1 INISS
6 TVLKFL
12 SKTYLSL
19 DPYMRGR
26 MRVCEKN
33 EKNYINA
40 FSVGKVMEAGGVGV
54 VIASNNDQWKKASGS
69 SIKFNNAI
77 SIPTFTS
84 VIMDKVG
91 EMMKI
96 PKSIANGVHTI
107 NGINIDMMRQ
117 VMNVYMVQPII
128 SDPTSYKVS
137 WERKS
142 DEKTNVIINYSEGEN
157 HTIQSAFWS
166 DSQQEKAEERR
177 GWEEYTK
184 VSPAAAKNALLYK
197 QALKDALDIGIS
209 LSYFLGLLDMPG
221 MTAYVGLFMIGKP
234 KQGETIFISTAAGA
248 VGQVVGQIA
257 KIKGLKV
264 VGSTGDDSK
273 VDYILNELKFDHAFN
288 YKKVDIDQ
296 TLKETCSE
304 GIDIYFDNV
313 GGETLDIVLTHL
325 NINARVIA
333 CGMISQYNNAKS
345 TSYGIKNLGLIIP
358 RRIIVHGFIV
368 FDHYKEYYESFQKD
382 MVQWLKEGK
391 LKYKEYVVNGI
402 EMLLKLSWICLMV
415 GRQIKNK

>member
-1 INISS
+1 MSTEESNNGVIFVKVPEDLPVINEHFKFIERKINISS
-6 TVLKFL
+6 TVLEKGEIL
-12 SKTYLSL
+12 IKNVYLSL

-26 MRVCEKN
+26 MRVSEKN

-54 VIASNNDQWKKASGS
+54 VIASNNDQWKKGDLFSGY
-69 SIKFNNAI
+69 I
-77 SIPTFTS
+77 
-84 VIMDKVG
+84 
-91 EMMKI
+91 
-96 PKSIANGVHTI
+96 
-107 NGINIDMMRQ
+107 
-117 VMNVYMVQPII
+117 
-128 SDPTSYKVS
+128 
-137 WERKS
+137 
-142 DEKTNVIINYSEGEN
+142 
-157 HTIQSAFWS
+157 
-166 DSQQEKAEERR
+166 

-197 QALKDALDIGIS
+197 QALKDALDNDIS
-209 LSYFLGLLDMPG
+209 LSYFLGLLGMPG

-296 TLKETCSE
+296 TLKETCPE
-304 GIDIYFDNV
+304 GIDIYFDNF

-402 EMLLKLSWICLMV
+402 ENAPQAFLDMFNGKNFGKLI
-415 GRQIKNK
+415 IKISDL